1 MRTVILPSVL
11 ENLKRNLNN
20 QAGEV
25 KIFEISKTYYQNR
38 NGIEERQKLCLAAS
52 VELES
57 ELWDK
62 RKYDFFDLKNLLA
75 GFRIP
80 HAGDARGL
88 CGLFS
93 GVVPDETPRDRS
105 GFLFQLRPDS
115 RRPDSHSGRQ
125 TAGSPGERRVRPV
138 AGRRTAP
145 DPSQQSR
152 FPAGFHGD
160 RRSQGR
166 LGSVGPAVKP
176 HPGPLDAN
184 PRGRGTNQRS
194 SSAGSEHRRSLADSH
209 QKTPGPRG
217 AR

>member
-1 MRTVILPSVL
+1 MCIEELLKTCINYSHIKFVGRNNIMINTKTNYNSIKEIKKFIASAGYSEVINYSFYEPGALEMFAKKSNIKLLNPLTTEQSAMRTVILPSVL

-80 HAGDARGL
+80 ESNI
-88 CGLFS
+88 C
-93 GVVPDETPRDRS
+93 
-105 GFLFQLRPDS
+105 
-115 RRPDSHSGRQ
+115 
-125 TAGSPGERRVRPV
+125 
-138 AGRRTAP
+138 AGRGE
-145 DPSQQSR
+145 D
-152 FPAGFHGD
+152 FPV
-160 RRSQGR
+160 S
-166 LGSVGPAVKP
+166 
-176 HPGPLDAN
+176 
-184 PRGRGTNQRS
+184 
-194 SSAGSEHRRSLADSH
+194 
-209 QKTPGPRG
+209 
-217 AR
+217 